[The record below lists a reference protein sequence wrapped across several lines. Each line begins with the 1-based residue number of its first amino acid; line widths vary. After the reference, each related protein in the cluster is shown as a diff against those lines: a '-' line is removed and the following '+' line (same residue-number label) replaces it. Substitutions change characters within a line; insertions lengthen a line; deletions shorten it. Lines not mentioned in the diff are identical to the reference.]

1 MTSNYQI
8 NTHFGDVSAA
18 PLGPHDL
25 KGFFSPIE
33 KKITYINNLSEPVT
47 IGTRDGLKFVLS
59 PQYNLSANG
68 LIIRVEITINST
80 QKTDI
85 QKVLSAVDDSA
96 PQELKVLRE
105 TFAKQIKVVTHR
117 ASTVMTIDYTVHTN
131 TLREYGGAIY
141 FHEVDLVVSLLG
153 FDNTPP
159 HPFSEEGR
167 RLNIINTS
175 TDNTEKDFFYSIK
188 IVDNGE
194 KYGPRYIN
202 INNQVFKID
211 TVKDNSKKDGVYITR
226 TKEFNST
233 LSDSN
238 QKEHLHYSIDSEEL
252 SIFKSAEEA
261 RVYGDI
267 NTNRKR
273 ELAEL
278 EHQLNL
284 QKAELQAIKSKN
296 EMDMIERNKEKL
308 ILEMEKDTLKQ
319 RLEEQRQDYEQR
331 LKYERDRQKDYF
343 DERSYRRKDYSEMVK
358 FIPAIIVGV
367 GAIFI
372 ALKGNG
378 GTSK

>member
-131 TLREYGGAIY
+131 TLREYGGSIY

-358 FIPAIIVGV
+358 FIPAIIVGI

-372 ALKGNG
+372 AMKGNG

>member
-105 TFAKQIKVVTHR
+105 TFAKQIKVITHR